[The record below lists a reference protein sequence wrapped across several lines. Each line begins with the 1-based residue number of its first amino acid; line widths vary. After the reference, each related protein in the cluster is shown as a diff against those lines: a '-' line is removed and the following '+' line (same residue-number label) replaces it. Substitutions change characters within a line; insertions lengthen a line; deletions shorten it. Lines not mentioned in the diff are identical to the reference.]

1 MPNAKKIDHWFILC
15 GCEKMHETL
24 EKSESEFEIRI
35 LDHKIR
41 PDKSSEE
48 WFWEKSYL

>member
-1 MPNAKKIDHWFILC
+1 MPKKIDHSFILY

-35 LDHKIR
+35 LGHKIR
-41 PDKSSEE
+41 PDKSS
-48 WFWEKSYL
+48 

>member
-1 MPNAKKIDHWFILC
+1 MPKAKKINLWFLLC

-35 LDHKIR
+35 LDHEIR
-41 PDKSSEE
+41 PDKSIEE
-48 WFWEKSYL
+48 WFWEKSYP